1 MDDRNALIVDDEA
14 DIRELIE
21 MTLLP
26 LGVTCLPAETLSMAR
41 ALLKRQPLSFCI
53 TDLRLPDGNGL
64 ELVAHI
70 QKHYPNLPVAV
81 ITAHGNVE
89 SAVEALK
96 LGAFDFISKPF
107 EISVLRDIVATAL
120 RLNRGGEARAGDSR
134 APLLLGRS
142 AVMEDVRALI
152 AKLARSQAP
161 ILISGESGT
170 GKELAARLVHQ
181 SGPRADKPF
190 VPVNCGA
197 IPEQL
202 MESEFF
208 GYKKGSF
215 TGANQDKTGLFQ
227 AAQGGTL
234 FLDEV
239 AELPMHMQVKLLRA
253 IQERA
258 VRSVGASA
266 EVAIDVRI
274 LSASHK
280 NLAALVRDGTF
291 RQDLFYRLNVIELRM
306 PSLRE
311 HLDDVPDLVTATF
324 ERLSRQSGAP
334 RPLVTP
340 SALQALQRY
349 AFPGNIRELENILER
364 AFTLCEN
371 GVIQP
376 EDLLLPATTGVSMPL
391 VAPAAPGPAP
401 IRAEPA
407 TLRPGP
413 ATIRSEPA
421 TSPAPARYQDEPKT
435 QPMLPMVNNLEGY
448 LEGLEKAA
456 ILRALEATR
465 YNKTAAAEK
474 LGISFRA
481 LRYRL
486 KKLGLE

>member
-1 MDDRNALIVDDEA
+1 M
-14 DIRELIE
+14 
-21 MTLLP
+21 
-26 LGVTCLPAETLSMAR
+26 
-41 ALLKRQPLSFCI
+41 
-53 TDLRLPDGNGL
+53 
-64 ELVAHI
+64 
-70 QKHYPNLPVAV
+70 
-81 ITAHGNVE
+81 E
-89 SAVEALK
+89 S
-96 LGAFDFISKPF
+96 
-107 EISVLRDIVATAL
+107 
-120 RLNRGGEARAGDSR
+120 
-134 APLLLGRS
+134 
-142 AVMEDVRALI
+142 VRAMI

-161 ILISGESGT
+161 VLINGESGT
-170 GKELAARLVHQ
+170 GKEVAARLIHT

-190 VPVNCGA
+190 IPVNCGA

-215 TGANQDKTGLFQ
+215 TGATQDKTGLFQ
-227 AAQGGTL
+227 AARGGTL

-258 VRSVGASA
+258 VRPVGAQA

-274 LSASHK
+274 LSATHK
-280 NLAALVRDGTF
+280 NLSALVRNGTF
-291 RQDLFYRLNVIELRM
+291 RQDLFYRLNVIELHM

-311 HLDDVPDLVTATF
+311 HPGDIPELVAASI
-324 ERLSRQSGAP
+324 ERLGQQSSSSRLA
-334 RPLVTP
+334 VTP
-340 SALQALQRY
+340 SALQILQRY

-376 EDLLLPATTGVSMPL
+376 DDLVLPASAEGIPTVS
-391 VAPAAPGPAP
+391 VSAPAFSSSAS
-401 IRAEPA
+401 IEPESIPNFSP
-407 TLRPGP
+407 RDFPK
-413 ATIRSEPA
+413 EPL
-421 TSPAPARYQDEPKT
+421 T
-435 QPMLPMVNNLEGY
+435 QPMQPIVDDLEGY
-448 LEGLEKAA
+448 LESLEKAA

>member
-1 MDDRNALIVDDEA
+1 MDDYTALIVDDEA

-120 RLNRGGEARAGDSR
+120 RLNRGGDARSGDGRPS
-134 APLLLGRS
+134 LLLGRS
-142 AVMEDVRALI
+142 AAMEDVRALI

-170 GKELAARLVHQ
+170 GKELAARLIHQ

-215 TGANQDKTGLFQ
+215 TGANQDKAGLFQ

-258 VRSVGASA
+258 VRPVGAPA
-266 EVAIDVRI
+266 EIAIDVRV

-311 HLDDVPDLVTATF
+311 HLDDIPELVTAAF
-324 ERLSRQSGAP
+324 ERLSRQTGTA

-349 AFPGNIRELENILER
+349 PFPGNIRELENILER

-376 EDLLLPATTGVSMPL
+376 EDLLLPATTGVSMPSAASP
-391 VAPAAPGPAP
+391 APAPSRP
-401 IRAEPA
+401 EPA
-407 TLRPGP
+407 TMRSGP
-413 ATIRSEPA
+413 ATISSGPA
-421 TSPAPARYQDEPKT
+421 APPSSARYSDEPKT

>member
-1 MDDRNALIVDDEA
+1 MDACNALIVDDEA

-26 LGVTCLPAETLSMAR
+26 LGVTCLPAENLSEAR
-41 ALLKRQPLSFCI
+41 ALLKRQPFSFCI

-64 ELVAHI
+64 DLVAHI
-70 QKHYPNLPVAV
+70 QKHYANLPVAV

-96 LGAFDFISKPF
+96 MGAFDFVPKPF
-107 EISVLRDIVATAL
+107 EVAVLRNMVTTAL
-120 RLNRGGEARAGDSR
+120 RLNRSGESR
-134 APLLLGRS
+134 SGESRPILLGQS
-142 AVMEDVRALI
+142 PVMAEVRALI

-161 ILISGESGT
+161 ILINGESGT
-170 GKELAARLVHQ
+170 GKELAARLIHL

-197 IPEQL
+197 IPEHL

-215 TGANQDKTGLFQ
+215 TGATQDKGGLFQ

-239 AELPMHMQVKLLRA
+239 AELPAHMQVKLLRA

-258 VRSVGASA
+258 VRPVGAPVEIA
-266 EVAIDVRI
+266 TDVRI
-274 LSASHK
+274 LSATHK
-280 NLAALVRDGTF
+280 SLTTLVQDGIF
-291 RQDLFYRLNVIELRM
+291 RQDLFYRLNVIQMRL

-311 HLDDVPDLVTATF
+311 HPEDIPELAEAILN
-324 ERLSRQSGAP
+324 RLSHDTSETSPKLAP
-334 RPLVTP
+334 T
-340 SALQALQRY
+340 ALATLRTY

-364 AFTLCEN
+364 AFTLCE
-371 GVIQP
+371 GDVIQA
-376 EDLLLPATTGVSMPL
+376 EDLLLPTRESTPLRPSPVTT
-391 VAPAAPGPAP
+391 PAQDAMSADLLPDLPAP
-401 IRAEPA
+401 I
-407 TLRPGP
+407 
-413 ATIRSEPA
+413 
-421 TSPAPARYQDEPKT
+421 DFEPKT
-435 QPMLPMVNNLEGY
+435 VPYPSAPIVSDLEGY
-448 LEGLEKAA
+448 LENLEKAA
-456 ILRALEATR
+456 IMRALEATR

-486 KKLGLE
+486 KKLGLD

>member
-1 MDDRNALIVDDEA
+1 MDARHALIVDDEA

-26 LGVTCLPAETLSMAR
+26 LGVTCAPAETLSEAR
-41 ALLKRQPLSFCI
+41 ALLKRQSFDLCI
-53 TDLRLPDGNGL
+53 TDLRLPDGTGL
-64 ELVAHI
+64 ELVAHL
-70 QKHYPNLPVAV
+70 QKQYPNLPVAV
-81 ITAHGNVE
+81 ITAHGNVA

-96 LGAFDFISKPF
+96 LGAFDFVSKPF
-107 EISVLRDIVATAL
+107 ELTTLRDLVATAL
-120 RLNRGGEARAGDSR
+120 RLSRGGEGAG
-134 APLLLGRS
+134 AGRPTLIGQS
-142 AVMEDVRALI
+142 AMMAEVRALI

-170 GKELAARLVHQ
+170 GKEMAARLMHL
-181 SGPRADKPF
+181 SGPRADQPF

-197 IPEQL
+197 IPEHL

-215 TGANQDKTGLFQ
+215 TGAAQDKNGLFQ
-227 AAQGGTL
+227 AARGGTL

-239 AELPMHMQVKLLRA
+239 ADLPLPMQVKLLRA

-258 VRSVGASA
+258 VRPVGAQA
-266 EVAIDVRI
+266 EISIDVRI

-280 NLAALVRDGTF
+280 DLAALVQSGAF

-311 HLDDVPDLVTATF
+311 HPEDIPELTEAIL
-324 ERLSRQSGAP
+324 ERLSRQSGLP
-334 RPLVTP
+334 RARLAP
-340 SALQALQRY
+340 SALLALRTY

-364 AFTLCEN
+364 AFTLCEE
-371 GVIQP
+371 GIIQGG
-376 EDLLLPATTGVSMPL
+376 DLLLPAPVETISLRPQPMEFPVPADEMPEAP
-391 VAPAAPGPAP
+391 VAAPAGGAF
-401 IRAEPA
+401 
-407 TLRPGP
+407 
-413 ATIRSEPA
+413 
-421 TSPAPARYQDEPKT
+421 EPKT
-435 QPMLPMVNNLEGY
+435 LPILQPSVRNLEGY
-448 LEGLEKAA
+448 LEQIERTA
-456 ILRALEATR
+456 ILRALEETR

>member
-1 MDDRNALIVDDEA
+1 MDVCNALIVDDED
-14 DIRELIE
+14 DIRELIAL
-21 MTLLP
+21 TLLP
-26 LGVTCLPAETLSMAR
+26 LGVNCLPAETLGEAR
-41 ALLKRQPLSFCI
+41 ALLKRQAFNFCI
-53 TDLRLPDGNGL
+53 TDLRLPDGSGL

-70 QKHYPNLPVAV
+70 QKQYSHLPVAV

-96 LGAFDFISKPF
+96 LGAFDFVSKPF
-107 EISVLRDIVATAL
+107 DLAVLRTMVATAL
-120 RLNRGGEARAGDSR
+120 RLGRSGDSPDDSR
-134 APLLLGRS
+134 PTLLGQS
-142 AVMEDVRALI
+142 AAIAEVRALI

-170 GKELAARLVHQ
+170 GKELAARLVHL
-181 SGPRADKPF
+181 SGPRADQPF

-197 IPEQL
+197 IPEHL

-215 TGANQDKTGLFQ
+215 TGATQDKSGLFQ
-227 AAQGGTL
+227 TAQGGTL

-239 AELPMHMQVKLLRA
+239 ADLPLTMQVKLLRA

-258 VRSVGASA
+258 VRPVGAA
-266 EVAIDVRI
+266 VEVATDVRV

-280 NLAALVRDGTF
+280 NLAAMVRDGAF
-291 RQDLFYRLNVIELRM
+291 RQDLFYRLNVIEMRL

-311 HLDDVPDLVTATF
+311 HPDDIPELVEAALA
-324 ERLSRQSGAP
+324 RLSRQAGSPKP
-334 RPLVTP
+334 RITP
-340 SALQALQRY
+340 SALAALRGY

-364 AFTLCEN
+364 AFTLCEDSL
-371 GVIQP
+371 IQ
-376 EDLLLPATTGVSMPL
+376 EADLLLPA
-391 VAPAAPGPAP
+391 VAMEPSSLRPRPAAPLDPESEISDLPPSAP
-401 IRAEPA
+401 RREFEPR
-407 TLRPGP
+407 TVPIL
-413 ATIRSEPA
+413 
-421 TSPAPARYQDEPKT
+421 
-435 QPMLPMVNNLEGY
+435 QPPTGNLEGY
-448 LEGLEKAA
+448 LEEIEKAA

-474 LGISFRA
+474 LGITFRA